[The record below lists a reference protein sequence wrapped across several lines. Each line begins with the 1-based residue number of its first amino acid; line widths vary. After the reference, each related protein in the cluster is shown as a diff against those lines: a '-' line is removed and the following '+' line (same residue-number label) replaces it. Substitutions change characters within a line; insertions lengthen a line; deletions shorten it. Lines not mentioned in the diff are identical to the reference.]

1 MKTLI
6 IKVILTFILCYITV
20 GFVTWNW
27 TWVTEQTAGY
37 VVVRIITVILMLIV
51 AFANACYLNSNR

>member
-20 GFVTWNW
+20 GFITWNW
-27 TWVTEQTAGY
+27 TWITEQTAGY

>member
-6 IKVILTFILCYITV
+6 IRVILTFILCYITV

-27 TWVTEQTAGY
+27 IWITEQTTGY
-37 VVVRIITVILMLIV
+37 VVVKIITVILMFIV
-51 AFANACYLNSNR
+51 AFANVCCLNSNR

>member
-6 IKVILTFILCYITV
+6 IKVILTFILCYIIV

-37 VVVRIITVILMLIV
+37 IFVRIVTVVLTLIV